1 MEVPCLTGHTV
12 AISLPSF
19 TFELSFGAWWAVR
32 EWLAVYTLFD
42 PMDAEHSWLTVAL
55 GFLFASARRSLLEA
69 QNVVTGTAHL
79 TVGEMVPVLVVGIF
93 RAFVTNCVLAA
104 AAFS

>member
-12 AISLPSF
+12 AISLPNF
-19 TFELSFGAWWAVR
+19 TFELSFGAWWTVR
-32 EWLAVYTLFD
+32 EWLAVYTL
-42 PMDAEHSWLTVAL
+42 MAQKDAEHSWLTVAL

-69 QNVVTGTAHL
+69 QYLVTGAAQL
-79 TVGEMVPVLVVGIF
+79 AVGEMVPVLIVGIF
-93 RAFVTNCVLAA
+93 TAFVTNCVLAA